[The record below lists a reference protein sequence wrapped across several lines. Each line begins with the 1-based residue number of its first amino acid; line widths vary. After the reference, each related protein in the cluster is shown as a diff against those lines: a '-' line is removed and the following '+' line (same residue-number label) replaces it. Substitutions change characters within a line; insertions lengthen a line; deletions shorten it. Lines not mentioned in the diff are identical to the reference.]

1 MAIGRHVFVLL
12 SALVLSW
19 GLERCEATGKF
30 SFEVHHM
37 FSDAVKQNLGFD
49 NLVPE
54 EGSLEYFKVLAQRD
68 LFRGRGL
75 ASNNEDSPL
84 TSAEGNLTVFVSFLG
99 SLHYANV
106 SVGTPA
112 TWFLVALDTG
122 SDLFWLPCNCGVTC
136 ISDLKDAGFPQSVPL
151 NLYSPNTS
159 STSSSIRCSDD
170 RCFESERC
178 SSPSSSVCPYQV
190 SESTT
195 TTSTG
200 TLLQDV
206 FHLVTEDVDL
216 KPVEANVTL
225 GCGQRQ
231 TGLFQNFQAV
241 NGVLGLGVKDYSV
254 PSLLAKAKLAANS
267 FSICFGRVIGVVGRI
282 SFGDK
287 GYTDQSETPFISVEP
302 STAYGVNVTGL
313 SVGKKAVGFSMFAQF
328 DTGSSYTH
336 LREPAYSAFTKAFN
350 SRALD
355 IRTPSDPQF
364 PFEFCYNLSP
374 NATNITFPPID
385 MTFEGGSVMSI
396 KNPFVTI
403 KTEGGGR
410 MYCLSIVKI
419 EDLSPNIIGQNLMA
433 GYRIVFDRERMVL
446 GWKRSNC
453 FEDESLT
460 SAPPAEFGDSP
471 PPPSESEGPSPPES
485 EAPSPPTESN
495 PLLRSPPPPPLVFTT
510 TPPSDSTESPG
521 SSGVAN
527 VSPLGSLLLLSLLA
541 FL

>member
-1 MAIGRHVFVLL
+1 MALASHAFVVL
-12 SALVLSW
+12 SALVLLSW

-68 LFRGRGL
+68 RLTRGRGL
-75 ASNNEDSPL
+75 ASNNEHSPL
-84 TSAEGNLTVFVSFLG
+84 TSAEGNLTVFVNFLG

-136 ISDLKDAGFPQSVPL
+136 ISDLKDAGFPASVPL

-159 STSSSIRCSDD
+159 STSSSISCSDD
-170 RCFESERC
+170 RCFESSRC
-178 SSPSSSVCPYQV
+178 SSPSSVCPYQV

-206 FHLVTEDVDL
+206 FHLITEDADL

-231 TGLFQNFQAV
+231 TGLFQNSQAV
-241 NGVLGLGVKDYSV
+241 NGVLGLGVKDYSL

-287 GYTDQSETPFISVEP
+287 GYTDQSETPFVSIEP

-313 SVGKKAVGFSMFAQF
+313 SVGKTPVGLSMFAQF

-336 LREPAYSAFTKAFN
+336 LKEPAYGLFTKAFN
-350 SRALD
+350 SRAFD
-355 IRTPSDPQF
+355 IRRPSDPQF
-364 PFEFCYNLSP
+364 PFEFCYDLSP

-385 MTFEGGSVMSI
+385 MTFEGGSVMRI

-403 KTEGGGR
+403 QTEGGGK
-410 MYCLSIVKI
+410 MYCLSILKI
-419 EDLSPNIIGQNLMA
+419 EDLRPNIIGQNLMS

-460 SAPPAEFGDSP
+460 STPPADFGNPSP
-471 PPPSESEGPSPPES
+471 PQPES
-485 EAPSPPTESN
+485 EAPSPSIESN
-495 PLLRSPPPPPLVFTT
+495 PLLRSPPPPLVFTT
-510 TPPSDSTESPG
+510 TPPPTNPRDSAESPG
-521 SSGVAN
+521 SSGAAN
-527 VSPLGSLLLLSLLA
+527 VIPLASQLLLLLSLLA
-541 FL
+541 YFF

>member
-1 MAIGRHVFVLL
+1 MALARRVFVLL
-12 SALVLSW
+12 SVLVLSW

-30 SFEVHHM
+30 SFEVHHV

-49 NLVPE
+49 GLVPE
-54 EGSLEYFKVLAQRD
+54 EGSLECVKVLAQRD
-68 LFRGRGL
+68 RLIRGRGL

-136 ISDLKDAGFPQSVPL
+136 IRDLKDAGFPESLPL

-159 STSSSIRCSDD
+159 STSSSIGCSDD
-170 RCFESERC
+170 RCFESTRC
-178 SSPSSSVCPYQV
+178 SSPSSVCPYQV

-206 FHLVTEDVDL
+206 LNLVTEDEDL
-216 KPVEANVTL
+216 KPMEANVTL

-254 PSLLAKAKLAANS
+254 PSLLAKAKIAANS
-267 FSICFGRVIGVVGRI
+267 FSICFGRVVGVVGRI

-287 GYTDQSETPFISVEP
+287 GYTDQSETPFVSIEP

-313 SVGKKAVGFSMFAQF
+313 SVGEKPVGFSMFAQF

-350 SRALD
+350 SLAFD
-355 IRTPSDPQF
+355 IREPSDPRF

-385 MTFEGGSVMSI
+385 MTFGGGSVMSI
-396 KNPFVTI
+396 KNPFVT
-403 KTEGGGR
+403 TGGR

-419 EDLSPNIIGQNLMA
+419 EDLGPNIIGQNLMA

-453 FEDESLT
+453 FEDESL
-460 SAPPAEFGDSP
+460 SAPPAEFGDHSP
-471 PPPSESEGPSPPES
+471 PQPESEGPSPPES

-510 TPPSDSTESPG
+510 NPRDSSGSPG
-521 SSGVAN
+521 SSGAAN
-527 VSPLGSLLLLSLLA
+527 IGPLASQLLLLLTLLA
-541 FL
+541 FF

>member
-1 MAIGRHVFVLL
+1 MALARHVFVLL
-12 SALVLSW
+12 SVLVLSW

-37 FSDAVKQNLGFD
+37 FSDAVKHNLGFH

-68 LFRGRGL
+68 RLIRGRGL
-75 ASNNEDSPL
+75 ASNNEESPL

-136 ISDLKDAGFPQSVPL
+136 IRDLKDAGFPQSVPL
-151 NLYSPNTS
+151 NLYSPDTS

-170 RCFESERC
+170 RCFESRQC
-178 SSPSSSVCPYQV
+178 SSPSSVCPYQV

-195 TTSTG
+195 TSSTG

-206 FHLVTEDVDL
+206 FHLITEDVDL
-216 KPVEANVTL
+216 KPMEANVTL

-231 TGLFQNFQAV
+231 TGMFQNGQAV

-254 PSLLAKAKLAANS
+254 PSLLAKAKIAANS

-287 GYTDQSETPFISVEP
+287 GYTDQSETPFISTEP

-313 SVGKKAVGFSMFAQF
+313 SVGEKPVGFGMFAQF

-336 LREPAYSAFTKAFN
+336 LREPAYSAFTKA
-350 SRALD
+350 A
-355 IRTPSDPQF
+355 
-364 PFEFCYNLSP
+364 
-374 NATNITFPPID
+374 
-385 MTFEGGSVMSI
+385 
-396 KNPFVTI
+396 
-403 KTEGGGR
+403 GGR
-410 MYCLSIVKI
+410 MYCLSILKI
-419 EDLSPNIIGQNLMA
+419 EDLRPNIIGQNLMA

-460 SAPPAEFGDSP
+460 STPPAEFGDPSP
-471 PPPSESEGPSPPES
+471 PPPESEAPPPPESEAPSPPES

-495 PLLRSPPPPPLVFTT
+495 PLLLSPPPPPPLVFTT
-510 TPPSDSTESPG
+510 TPPPTDPRDSTGSPG
-521 SSGVAN
+521 SSDAAN
-527 VSPLGSLLLLSLLA
+527 VSPLAYQLLLLLPLLA